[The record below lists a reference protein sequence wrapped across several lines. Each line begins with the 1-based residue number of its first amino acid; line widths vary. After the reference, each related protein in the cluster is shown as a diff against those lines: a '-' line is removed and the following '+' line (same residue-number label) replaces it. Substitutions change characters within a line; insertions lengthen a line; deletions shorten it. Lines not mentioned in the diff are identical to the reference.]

1 MGPRYFITGGEISM
15 RACQISVVIPA
26 RTRLGIFCDVRGEI
40 SLQNP
45 RSSVA
50 RGESQIFL

>member
-50 RGESQIFL
+50 RGESQTFL